1 MGLTGLILL
10 LGLLAVVMVLIVM
23 ELLNT
28 GKIIRLVGPDVLEV
42 FVKVLGVVP
51 AAISVRFVIFGLQ
64 KLGGMPV
71 VVGHRCRA

>member
-10 LGLLAVVMVLIVM
+10 LGLLAVVMVLIVVV
-23 ELLNT
+23 LLNT

-51 AAISVRFVIFGLQ
+51 AAI
-64 KLGGMPV
+64 
-71 VVGHRCRA
+71 